1 MKRLKTAASVV
12 IAVVLGTV
20 PAFADIVPVRTD
32 KALTA
37 AVITVAVVII
47 AAIAVLRGVIRK
59 RNRK

>member
-1 MKRLKTAASVV
+1 MKRFKTAACVL

-20 PAFADIVPVRTD
+20 PAFADIVPVRND

-37 AVITVAVVII
+37 AIVTVAVVII